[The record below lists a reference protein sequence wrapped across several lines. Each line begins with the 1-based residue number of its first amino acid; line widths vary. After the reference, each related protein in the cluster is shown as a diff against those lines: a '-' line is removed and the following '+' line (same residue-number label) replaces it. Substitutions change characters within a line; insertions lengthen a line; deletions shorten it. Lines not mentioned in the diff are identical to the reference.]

1 MRKTEITAEPGMAMI
16 TITREFDA
24 PRELVFRAHVDP
36 ALLVQWLGPRD
47 LTTVIDRY
55 DVRDGGT
62 WRFVQT
68 DADGQKYG
76 FHGVFHGTPNPDA
89 IVRTFEFEGAPGHV
103 MLETTAFEQRD
114 GGTLLRIVSSFQSVD
129 DRDAM
134 IAADMERG
142 VRDSGDRLDEVLA
155 RHQPSAAEA
164 AVNLPDNASSA
175 GPAGV
180 PADVPA
186 QRPAALDR
194 LDALT
199 GQWEMEAT
207 FDEGFFGPGS
217 QAVTNRG
224 GRTTFE
230 WEDGRFFL
238 TQRFVVENPAAPN
251 GIAIIGLSEEPDT
264 FTQHYYDS
272 RGVARVYQ
280 MSLDG
285 NVWRLLREASG
296 FWQRYAGTI
305 SDDGTTITGA
315 WEMSADGQEWK
326 HDFDLNYIKIG

>member
-1 MRKTEITAEPGMAMI
+1 MHKTEIIAEPGMPVI

-47 LTTVIDRY
+47 LTTVVERY

-62 WRFVQT
+62 WRYVQT
-68 DADGQKYG
+68 DADGHEYG
-76 FHGVFHGTPNPDA
+76 FHGVFHGTPGPDA
-89 IVRTFEFEGAPGHV
+89 IVQTFEFEGTPGHV

-114 GGTLLRIVSSFQSVD
+114 GVTLMRSVSSFQSVD

-134 IAADMERG
+134 ISAGMERG
-142 VRDSGDRLDEVLA
+142 VRDSGERLDEVLA
-155 RHQPSAAEA
+155 RRQPGDAGTSAA
-164 AVNLPDNASSA
+164 
-175 GPAGV
+175 

-194 LDALT
+194 LDALI
-199 GQWEMEAT
+199 GEWELEAT
-207 FDEGFFGPGS
+207 FDEGFFGPAS
-217 QAVTNRG
+217 PAVTNRG

-230 WEDGRFFL
+230 WLDGRFFL

-272 RGVARVYQ
+272 RGVARVYA

-285 NVWRLLREASG
+285 NVWRLHREAPG

-305 SDDGTTITGA
+305 SADGTTITGA

-326 HDFDLNYIKIG
+326 HDFDLNYIKVG